1 MLSMTLLDLVEFT
14 KHVDGIDLKNY
25 MSNYIAQ
32 NSIIYDILK
41 GTNCM
46 VGVVNFEDNTITYAI
61 SADIVESN
69 NIVFPQTYYM
79 YGANYIIELN
89 NFQESYFVTIKKVNG
104 E

>member
-1 MLSMTLLDLVEFT
+1 
-14 KHVDGIDLKNY
+14 
-25 MSNYIAQ
+25 
-32 NSIIYDILK
+32 
-41 GTNCM
+41 M
-46 VGVVNFEDNTITYAI
+46 VGVINFEDNTITYAI

-69 NIVFPQTYYM
+69 NIVFPKTYYM